1 MNISLDKLLIM
12 IRLKSLWGKL
22 FLVVFY
28 TVGVIGLLLPA
39 THSLFVK
46 MVPGALILSALLL
59 VLFHEEGF
67 NLQLLGL
74 LAVIFLISFFVEVA
88 GVNTGVV
95 FGNYH
100 YGNALGLKLFKTP
113 LLIGLNWVLLVYLSS
128 SVAMRW
134 FSAGWKSA
142 LAASL
147 MMITY
152 DLVLEQVAPIIDMW
166 YWHANVIP
174 IQNYFAWFVLALIFN
189 GLIGWFKVKIYN
201 SLALTVL
208 ICQFL
213 FFLSLLIFNKI

>member
-1 MNISLDKLLIM
+1 MNNSLDKLLIM
-12 IRLKSLWGKL
+12 IRLKSVWVKL

-39 THSLFVK
+39 THSLFVM

-67 NLQLLGL
+67 KVQLLGL
-74 LAVIFLISFFVEVA
+74 LALIFLISFFVEVV

-95 FGNYH
+95 FGNYQ
-100 YGNALGLKLFKTP
+100 YGNALGLKLFNTP
-113 LLIGLNWVLLVYLSS
+113 LMIGLNWVLMVYLSS
-128 SVAMRW
+128 SVAMSW
-134 FSAGWKSA
+134 ISIGWKSA
-142 LAASL
+142 LVASL

-174 IQNYFAWFVLALIFN
+174 IQNYLAWFVLALIFN

-213 FFLSLLIFNKI
+213 FFLSLLIFNNI

>member
-67 NLQLLGL
+67 KVQLLGL

-95 FGNYH
+95 FGNYQ
-100 YGNALGLKLFKTP
+100 YGNALGLKLFNTP
-113 LLIGLNWVLLVYLSS
+113 LMIGLNWVLMVYLSS
-128 SVAMRW
+128 LVAMRW
-134 FSAGWKSA
+134 FSVGWKSA
-142 LAASL
+142 
-147 MMITY
+147 
-152 DLVLEQVAPIIDMW
+152 
-166 YWHANVIP
+166 
-174 IQNYFAWFVLALIFN
+174 
-189 GLIGWFKVKIYN
+189 
-201 SLALTVL
+201 
-208 ICQFL
+208 
-213 FFLSLLIFNKI
+213 

>member
-1 MNISLDKLLIM
+1 MNTSLDKLLIM
-12 IRLKSLWGKL
+12 IRLKSLWVKL

-28 TVGVIGLLLPA
+28 IVGVIGLLLPA

-46 MVPGALILSALLL
+46 MVPGALILSTLLL
-59 VLFHEEGF
+59 VVFHEEGF
-67 NLQLLGL
+67 NVQLLGL
-74 LAVIFLISFFVEVA
+74 LALIFLISFFVEVV

-95 FGNYH
+95 FGNYQ
-100 YGNALGLKLFKTP
+100 YGNALGLKLFNTP
-113 LLIGLNWVLLVYLSS
+113 LMIGLNWVLMVYLSS
-128 SVAMRW
+128 SVAMNW
-134 FSAGWKSA
+134 FSIGWKSA
-142 LAASL
+142 LVASL

-174 IQNYFAWFVLALIFN
+174 IQNYLAWFVLALIFN

>member
-1 MNISLDKLLIM
+1 MNISLGKILIM
-12 IRLKSLWGKL
+12 IRLKSLWVKL

-59 VLFHEEGF
+59 VLFHKDGF
-67 NLQLLGL
+67 KTQLLSL
-74 LAVIFLISFFVEVA
+74 LAIIFLTSFFVEVV

-95 FGNYH
+95 FGNYQ
-100 YGNALGLKLFKTP
+100 YGNALGLQLFNTP
-113 LLIGLNWVLLVYLSS
+113 LMIGVNWVLLVYLSS
-128 SVAMRW
+128 SIAMRW
-134 FSAGWKSA
+134 FPIGWKSV
-142 LAASL
+142 LIASL
-147 MMITY
+147 MMIAY

-166 YWHANVIP
+166 YWHSNVIP
-174 IQNYFAWFVLALIFN
+174 LQNYLAWFVLALIFN
-189 GLIGWFKVKIYN
+189 GLVGYFKVKIHN